1 MYMSA
6 SLLEQIPEFAMYLF
20 KRIPSAVVE
29 GFFDEFGF
37 ELDARPALLKGFDF
51 LPLSNDF
58 PLRLLSCCLA
68 ISIY

>member
-1 MYMSA
+1 
-6 SLLEQIPEFAMYLF
+6 MYLF
-20 KRIPSAVVE
+20 NRIPSPVVE

-37 ELDARPALLKGFDF
+37 KFDARPALLKGFDF

-58 PLRLLSCCLA
+58 PFRLLSCCLA